1 MSRKVTTIF
10 LFFLLL
16 IVPVHVA
23 AASSPEEDL
32 EEHFDEL
39 EESIDEI
46 TTIEMSVEQSNNS
59 ILNAIKE
66 RIFQAI
72 FERSQIA
79 QNISQSKVELNRT
92 KETSIAIKGEINRIR
107 SSETIQISENELA
120 KLIKQSATTVRTI
133 KNSQYKI
140 GQSGYETIGLIR
152 EIRERNIDGVR
163 YQINAIINN
172 SNERVAT
179 LQTLNENLE
188 AILYELQQIQ

>member
-1 MSRKVTTIF
+1 KLRSQNSQINIIPQKYNHIPYTTLFRSRYNIMSRKVTTIF

-107 SSETIQISENELA
+107 S
-120 KLIKQSATTVRTI
+120 
-133 KNSQYKI
+133 
-140 GQSGYETIGLIR
+140 
-152 EIRERNIDGVR
+152 
-163 YQINAIINN
+163 
-172 SNERVAT
+172 
-179 LQTLNENLE
+179 
-188 AILYELQQIQ
+188 